1 MKKNDNNVDF
11 NLNIHE
17 NSGCAGKRAGLF
29 FGLLVTLAGL
39 FLLASN
45 LGWVDSQIREVVFS
59 WQMLFM
65 VAATVFFFQRIYS
78 FASFWFVLGLF
89 FLLPKIAEVY
99 PDALPWVDS
108 DFSANY
114 WPVLII
120 LLGLVMIYKLFFGK
134 SKFWQMSGKN
144 FASNTVAGVDG
155 VYNRTVA
162 FGGAEDV
169 FLEPVFRGGKIS
181 MAFGGV
187 GLDLRKTT
195 LPEGDTYLKIEVAFG
210 GLDVRVPD
218 DWKVISEVDVAFGDM
233 EISRK
238 NKSQTEIDNSRRLIV
253 KGQVV
258 FGGAEIR

>member
-1 MKKNDNNVDF
+1 MDNYKQ
-11 NLNIHE
+11 H
-17 NSGCAGKRAGLF
+17 SGCSGKRASLF

-65 VAATVFFFQRIYS
+65 VTAIVFFFQRFYS
-78 FASFWFVLGLF
+78 FASFWFILGLF

-120 LLGLVMIYKLFFGK
+120 LLGLVIIYKIFF
-134 SKFWQMSGKN
+134 SKNRFWQMSGKN
-144 FASNTVAGVDG
+144 FTSNIVTGIDG
-155 VYNRTVA
+155 VYNRTVV

-181 MAFGGV
+181 MAFSGV
-187 GLDLRKTT
+187 DLDLRKTT
-195 LPEGDTYLKIEVAFG
+195 LPEGDTYLNVEVAFG
-210 GLDVRVPD
+210 GLEVRVPD
-218 DWKVISEVDVAFGDM
+218 EWKVISEIDVAFGGV
-233 EISRK
+233 EINRK
-238 NKSQTEIDNSRRLIV
+238 NKSQAETDNSRRLIM
-253 KGQVV
+253 KGKVA

>member
-1 MKKNDNNVDF
+1 MNKNNYEF
-11 NLNIHE
+11 NMNINQ

-45 LGWVDSQIREVVFS
+45 LGWVDSQIRAVVFS

-65 VAATVFFFQRIYS
+65 VAATVFFFQRFYS
-78 FASFWFVLGLF
+78 FAFFWFILGLF
-89 FLLPKIAEVY
+89 FLLPRIAEVY

-108 DFSANY
+108 NFAANY

-120 LLGLVMIYKLFFGK
+120 LLGLVIIYKLFFGK
-134 SKFWQMSGKN
+134 SRFWQMSGKN
-144 FASNTVAGVDG
+144 FASNTVTGVDG

-181 MAFGGV
+181 VAFGGV
-187 GLDLRKTT
+187 ELDLRKTT
-195 LPEGDTYLKIEVAFG
+195 LPEGDTYLNVEVAFG
-210 GLDVRVPD
+210 GLEVRVPD
-218 DWKVISEVDVAFGDM
+218 EWKVIAETDVAFG
-233 EISRK
+233 EVEVNRK
-238 NKSQTEIDNSRRLIV
+238 NKSEAEIDNSRRLIV
-253 KGQVV
+253 RGKVV

>member
-1 MKKNDNNVDF
+1 MDNYKQ
-11 NLNIHE
+11 H
-17 NSGCAGKRAGLF
+17 SGCSGKRASLF

-78 FASFWFVLGLF
+78 FAAFWFVLGLF

-108 DFSANY
+108 DFASNY

-120 LLGLVMIYKLFFGK
+120 VLGLVIIYKIVVGK
-134 SKFWQMSGKN
+134 SRFWQMSGKN
-144 FASNTVAGVDG
+144 FVSNTVAGVDG
-155 VYNRTVA
+155 FYNRTVA

-187 GLDLRKTT
+187 ELDLRKTT
-195 LPEGDTYLKIEVAFG
+195 LPEGDTYLNVEVAFG
-210 GLDVRVPD
+210 GLEVRVPD
-218 DWKVISEVDVAFGDM
+218 DWKVISEVDIAFGDV

-238 NKSQTEIDNSRRLIV
+238 NKSQVEIDNSRRLIV
-253 KGQVV
+253 KGKVV